1 MPLLAFAVGILA
13 LDAFVLWLVLS
24 GAPYIPTKKA
34 GLEKILA
41 CCGEV
46 AGRKVLDIGSGDGR
60 IVIAL
65 ARAGAEAH
73 GVEINPFLVWWS
85 RAKIRNAGL
94 EGKAFIHRQ
103 NLWNFDCS
111 GFDFVTL
118 FGITH
123 IMKRLEKKLRHE
135 LKPGARVV
143 SIAFKFPT
151 WPVAR
156 QNEVVY
162 AFDQT

>member
-1 MPLLAFAVGILA
+1 MPLLAVAVGLLA

-34 GLEKILA
+34 GLEKIMA
-41 CCGEV
+41 CCGDV
-46 AGRKVLDIGSGDGR
+46 SGRKALDIGSGDGR

-73 GVEINPFLVWWS
+73 GVEINPLLVWWS
-85 RAKIRNAGL
+85 RYNIRRAGL
-94 EGKAFIHRQ
+94 SGKAFIHRH

-111 GFDFVTL
+111 GYQVVTL

-123 IMKRLEKKLRHE
+123 IMKRLEKKLRRE

-151 WPVAR
+151 WPVA
-156 QNEVVY
+156 QKNEVVY

>member
-1 MPLLAFAVGILA
+1 MQLLLVAIL
-13 LDAFVLWLVLS
+13 LLVVDGFVLWLVLI

-34 GLEKILA
+34 GLDRIMAL
-41 CCGEV
+41 CGEV
-46 AGRKVLDIGSGDGR
+46 SGRKALDIGSGDGR
-60 IVIAL
+60 IVMAL

-85 RAKIRNAGL
+85 RARIRNAGL
-94 EGKAFIHRQ
+94 EGRAFIHRQ

-111 GFDFVTL
+111 GYDVVTL

-123 IMKRLEKKLRHE
+123 IMKRLEKKLRKE

-151 WPVAR
+151 WEVADK
-156 QNEVVY
+156 NEVVY
-162 AFDQT
+162 AFDQI